1 MIQHT
6 FVSALTFAEFSCIK
20 TKNIV
25 TSCHFSSDGK
35 LLASAGEDKKVIHL
49 HIQGT
54 PAV

>member
-6 FVSALTFAEFSCIK
+6 FV
-20 TKNIV
+20 
-25 TSCHFSSDGK
+25 SSDGK